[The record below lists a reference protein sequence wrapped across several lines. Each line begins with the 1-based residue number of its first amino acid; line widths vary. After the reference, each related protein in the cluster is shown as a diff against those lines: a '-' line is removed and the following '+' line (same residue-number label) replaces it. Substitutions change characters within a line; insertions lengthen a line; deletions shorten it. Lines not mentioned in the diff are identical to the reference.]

1 MFSGKCAEN
10 LGPGF
15 SMISKGP
22 RFSKCNKTFLKPKIK
37 ILVEEYL
44 RIDLE
49 SFRVIA
55 QKL

>member
-15 SMISKGP
+15 LMIFKGP

-44 RIDLE
+44 RIGP
-49 SFRVIA
+49 
-55 QKL
+55 